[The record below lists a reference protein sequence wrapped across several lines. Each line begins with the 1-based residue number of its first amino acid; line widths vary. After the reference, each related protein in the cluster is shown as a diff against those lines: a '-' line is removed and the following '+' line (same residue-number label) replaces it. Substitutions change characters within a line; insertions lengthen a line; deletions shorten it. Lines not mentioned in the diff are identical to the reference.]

1 MQLEQ
6 ENQSLLNKVDN
17 LEGIRMSSQKQLSQ
31 TEEMNKELHLEKMQ
45 LEQLLQ
51 KAEVM
56 QEDLQEE
63 LRVLRI
69 EQKETHEELSQVCTR
84 RDCCCPHIDTY
95 VLLELDSVLLDDIIL
110 PAMQKVFSLVSN
122 KLINRDNNQNLRLPA
137 IYQTNKN
144 NVIQCN
150 PKESYFTVSPF
161 IQLGLDWS
169 NSF

>member
-63 LRVLRI
+63 LRILRI
-69 EQKETHEELSQVCTR
+69 EQKEIHEELSQVCTR
-84 RDCCCPHIDTY
+84 RDYCCPHIDTY

-137 IYQTNKN
+137 IIYLC
-144 NVIQCN
+144 V
-150 PKESYFTVSPF
+150 
-161 IQLGLDWS
+161 
-169 NSF
+169 